1 MWFFLILL
9 FINTIL
15 LQAALSPADTF
26 FKKKNCDSQCIFNKE
41 LSLESISSFPTNC
54 SRVCTFLSLNEYS
67 GINESKLTNLFKNVK
82 VLIGGLSVSNT
93 AFTSLKFLAPLE
105 GIECSDDVGINIQ
118 NNNEMVDTG
127 LINLKTIDCPT
138 IFISAGFQMT
148 GLNVP
153 KLERITYNLSQNIG
167 ITIMAPLDTFCITPI
182 ETRKF
187 LSTRSPSLIGI
198 VTAYCK
204 PKNDSKLC
212 NTPAEGCVEIY
223 GNVVIGPTFDMSLMK
238 NVEAIYGCLIINGTS
253 LSNLNAFEKL
263 HYVAHLSNGK
273 PAIRIENNLLLTNAT
288 FPMLKRVYSNT
299 IDEIIFK
306 NNSEELL
313 LDPFLCYGLRN
324 VLSMDNEDAPTFDG
338 ETCEQVEKSAPE
350 RNVTYMDGK
359 SKSAT
364 MVNNF
369 HECFDFLVSVVIF
382 VVTQL

>member
-153 KLERITYNLSQNIG
+153 KLER
-167 ITIMAPLDTFCITPI
+167 
-182 ETRKF
+182 
-187 LSTRSPSLIGI
+187 
-198 VTAYCK
+198 
-204 PKNDSKLC
+204 
-212 NTPAEGCVEIY
+212 
-223 GNVVIGPTFDMSLMK
+223 
-238 NVEAIYGCLIINGTS
+238 
-253 LSNLNAFEKL
+253 
-263 HYVAHLSNGK
+263 
-273 PAIRIENNLLLTNAT
+273 
-288 FPMLKRVYSNT
+288 VYSNT